1 MEEKK
6 LVLTSRKALKMME
19 TVRSNAKGSADV
31 FLFLIPTEGQ
41 RHPRPY
47 FVTIVRREDILP
59 EYQKDIQWK
68 TAILAVE
75 VEHPENGVSFLD
87 PGSDYGISF
96 WRHHRSLVPGD
107 IFCLSD
113 GTKCCY
119 HCVSQ
124 ADKTRFLKQLGIVGL
139 PQSDDY
145 FITIEPEKPEDDDE
159 L

>member
-6 LVLTSRKALKMME
+6 MVLTSRKALKMME
-19 TVRSNAKGSADV
+19 TIRSNAKGSTDV

-59 EYQKDIQWK
+59 EYQKNIQWK

-96 WRHHRSLVPGD
+96 WRRHKSLASGD
-107 IFCLSD
+107 IFYLSD
-113 GTKCCY
+113 GTKCRY
-119 HCVSQ
+119 NVVSR
-124 ADKTRFLKQLGIVGL
+124 AYKNRFLTQIGIVGL
-139 PQSDDY
+139 PQSDDS
-145 FITIEPEKPEDDDE
+145 FITIEPEEPEDDDE